1 MKIALLG
8 NANCGK
14 TTLFNLLTKSAE
26 ATGNRAGVTFS
37 AKTAEMKKGAY
48 KAEIVDLPGIYSL
61 SSPKAEEKAAKE
73 YLLAEKPDVII
84 DIIDAS
90 NLSRGLFLALQAAKE
105 FPHMALAL
113 NMMDEAERD
122 GTKIDISRLSQMTGM
137 PVFPISAAKN
147 VGVDELL
154 SYIFDGKL
162 NENSFSGKNMPD
174 TALITLAA
182 EIAEKSAVYSEL
194 LGRKTDKVDSIICRK
209 YIGIP
214 LFFAVMLITFLL
226 AFSWLGKTAQ
236 EYFSVILEEMGN
248 TVISFFSRCGAAGAL
263 LEFIEGAVFRGI
275 GAVMSF
281 LPQTAVLF
289 FILELLEESGYT
301 ARASFVIDG
310 FMRKL
315 GLSGKAFIPALLG
328 FGCTVPAIMSTQTLD
343 PSEKKRAVMSLSFI
357 PCSARF
363 PVIAAISTA
372 FFPEKAAL
380 VAFSLYLSGILIFM
394 LSLLLFRRGKNTA
407 PDVVF
412 ELPRFR
418 IPNRRN
424 VLRTVKSKIIGFAT
438 RSGSIVFL
446 SSALIYILSSLN
458 THFSPAASADE
469 SILAFIARL
478 TAFILKPIGLCD
490 YRISAA
496 LISGFFAKE
505 SIVSAITVL
514 FGEGFSAAL
523 SPAAGYT
530 FAFFCTTYTPCAA
543 TFAAARAELGFRGA
557 LLMALRTF
565 AASFALS
572 FVVYSFC
579 SLLM

>member
-37 AKTAEMKKGAY
+37 AKTAKMKKGAY

-73 YLLAEKPDVII
+73 YLVAEKPDVII

-105 FPHMALAL
+105 FPRVALAL

-122 GTKIDISRLSQMTGM
+122 GTKIDIRRLSEMTGV

-154 SYIFDGKL
+154 SYILDGKL
-162 NENSFSGKNMPD
+162 TENSFSGKDMSD
-174 TALITLAA
+174 TALVNLAA
-182 EIAEKSAVYSEL
+182 KIAQESAVYNEF
-194 LGRKTDKVDSIICRK
+194 LGRKTDKADRIICKK

-214 LFFAVMLITFLL
+214 LFFAVMLVTFLL
-226 AFSWLGKTAQ
+226 SFSWLGKPAQ
-236 EYFSVILEEMGN
+236 EYFSIVLQEAGDKI
-248 TVISFFSRCGAAGAL
+248 IAFFSRCGASGAL
-263 LEFIEGAVFRGI
+263 LAFIEGAIFRGI

-301 ARASFVIDG
+301 ARASFVLDG
-310 FMRKL
+310 VMRKL
-315 GLSGKAFIPALLG
+315 GLSGKAFIPAVLG
-328 FGCTVPAIMSTQTLD
+328 FGCTVPAIMSTQTLEL
-343 PSEKKRAVMSLSFI
+343 SERKRAVWSLSFI

-372 FFPEKAAL
+372 FFPKNAAL
-380 VAFSLYLSGILIFM
+380 VAFSLYLAGIFVFV
-394 LSLLLFRRGKNTA
+394 LSLLLFPRGKNAA

-418 IPNRRN
+418 IPGRRN

-458 THFSPAASADE
+458 THFTPAPSADE
-469 SILAFIARL
+469 SILAFIARFA
-478 TAFILKPIGLCD
+478 AFILKPIGLCD

-496 LISGFFAKE
+496 LISGFFTKE
-505 SIVSAITVL
+505 SIISAITVL

-530 FAFFCTTYTPCAA
+530 FAFFCITYTPCAA
-543 TFAAARAELGFRGA
+543 AFAAARAELGTKSA
-557 LLMALRTF
+557 VLMTLRTY
-565 AASFALS
+565 AVAFALS
-572 FVVYSFC
+572 FIVYNLC
-579 SLLM
+579 SLIL